1 MATLK
6 DFTVQ
11 ELTDELTRRLEER
24 KTQIEID
31 ILDLHAAL
39 KAWIW
44 LKG

>member
-11 ELTDELTRRLEER
+11 ELTDELTRR